1 MKIVFFGTPDFA
13 CPALESLHES
23 HEVSLVITQPDA
35 PAGRGK
41 KLKQSALG
49 NLAEQLG
56 LPLIKPRSL
65 KEQEI
70 LDLLRDQEADL
81 FVVVAYGKILS
92 QEVLDI
98 PKYGCFNIHGSLL
111 PKYRGAAPIERA
123 ILDGEEETGI
133 SIMKMG
139 PGLDDGPVALTA
151 SVEIAEKTSLELREE
166 LSHLGAKLI
175 LEAVDL
181 IQTNRLDLKDQ
192 NDQLA
197 TYAHKISKEDGQL
210 NLGRD
215 SVFQMLRK
223 IQGMDGYKGA
233 FFTTK
238 NGNYKVFKA
247 QESSREIQDL
257 LLVDQDL
264 FLKGKDGCIQVEIIQ
279 APGKKKMNAKDYL
292 RGNSISL

>member
-1 MKIVFFGTPDFA
+1 MKIIFFGTPEFA
-13 CPALESLHES
+13 CPALEGLHES
-23 HEVSLVITQPDA
+23 NEVSLVISQPDA

-41 KLKQSALG
+41 KLKQSAVG
-49 NLAEQLG
+49 DLAEKLG
-56 LPLIKPRSL
+56 LPLIKPQSL
-65 KEQEI
+65 KEKDI

-123 ILDGEEETGI
+123 ILEGEEETGI

-139 PGLDDGPVALTA
+139 PGLDDGPVALTS
-151 SVEIAEKTSLELREE
+151 SVEIAEKTSLELRED

-175 LEAVDL
+175 LDL
-181 IQTNRLDLKDQ
+181 VALIETKGLNLKAQD
-192 NDQLA
+192 DQLA
-197 TYAHKISKEDGQL
+197 TYAHKIGKEDGQL
-210 NLGRD
+210 KLGQD
-215 SVFQMLRK
+215 SVLQMLRK

-238 NGNYKVFKA
+238 DGNYKVFKA
-247 QESSREIQDL
+247 KRVDRQIQDL
-257 LLVDQDL
+257 LLVDGDL
-264 FLKGKDGCIQVEIIQ
+264 YLKAQDGCIQVEIIQ
-279 APGKKKMNAKDYL
+279 APGKKRMNTRDYL
-292 RGNSISL
+292 RGNSLSL